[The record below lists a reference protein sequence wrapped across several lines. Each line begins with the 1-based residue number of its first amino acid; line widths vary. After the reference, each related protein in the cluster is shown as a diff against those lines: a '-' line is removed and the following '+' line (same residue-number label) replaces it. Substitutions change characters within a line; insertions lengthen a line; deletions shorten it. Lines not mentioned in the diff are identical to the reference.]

1 MLFDRKL
8 LFRNHFRHLSL
19 LKENGFLYQEVA
31 GQMLANLQIYQQK
44 FDKVLIIGDKLG
56 DIKCGLL
63 SLGYEK
69 HNICSQFA
77 DLLFDEENLAE
88 VNFSEHY
95 AEKNFAGFAKK
106 NFAEHSAEKN
116 FTGFDLIVSLL
127 SLQFINNPPNFLQQV
142 KSLLKKDG
150 LFLASFFG
158 EEHLPELFLATQKAE
173 NEIYQRISARMPPL
187 INLTTATNLLAKVGF
202 QSPIADL
209 DVMCVEYQQIYKL
222 LQDLKIMGCSN
233 VLYARPKN
241 FITKKFLQTIEKFYP
256 KQAENG
262 YIASFSVIHLTGR
275 KN

>member
-95 AEKNFAGFAKK
+95 AEKNFAGF
-106 NFAEHSAEKN
+106 N
-116 FTGFDLIVSLL
+116 LIISLL

-142 KSLLKKDG
+142 KRLLKKDG

-209 DVMCVEYQQIYKL
+209 DVMCVEYQQICKL